1 MIVSHKWLAEYL
13 GTDTPSPEKI
23 EELFTFHAFEV
34 EGQEA
39 VGDDTAIDVKV
50 LPNRGSDCLSHR
62 GIARELATVLGVPMT
77 YDPLATEPTLVTT
90 DEIVVNIADAE
101 ACPRFTAAVITGV
114 TVGESPAWLKERL
127 ATLGQRSINN
137 IVDATNYVMY
147 AIGQP
152 LHAYD
157 ADLFPKVNGK
167 WRFGVRFGAPGEKV
181 SLLAEGG
188 KNEDRII
195 TCQGT
200 ELLIVDESRNTPI
213 GLAGVKGGA
222 YAGVH
227 AGTKSIIIEAA
238 HFDPAITRKTARRLG
253 IVIDASK
260 RFENRPSPAL
270 PLYAQRDII
279 DLIIKIAG
287 GTCTGVTDIYP
298 QPYVPA
304 TVPLTV
310 DHVNRVLGLTLAKDD
325 VSAILERAGIT
336 VVANGDALECTGPI
350 ERTDLLIPEDLIE
363 EVARLHGFE
372 HVTSVV
378 PETVPLAEINVRHYY
393 GEVIRARLLELG
405 FSEVITSSFRD
416 KDEIQLL
423 NALATDKSCLRSSII
438 KNITE
443 VLDKNAGFTDL
454 LGTKDTRVFEI
465 GNVFRKEKS
474 GKGIVERTVV
484 TLGVRIRPSG
494 YSGKEDAVIQSVMKE
509 LEALLGVTLSAKVEK
524 GVAEFDLTTLL
535 ETLPKP
541 TAYAP
546 APASVDAVY
555 RPFSVY
561 PSISRDI
568 ALWVTAA
575 ATKESVQAVIEG
587 AAGPLRVRTTFMDE
601 FVKDGRTS
609 YAFRLVFQADD
620 RTLTDEEVEKPMQ
633 EVYAAVAKEG
643 WEVR

>member
-13 GTDTPSPEKI
+13 GTNTPSPEKI

-34 EGQEA
+34 EGQET
-39 VGDDTAIDVKV
+39 VGADTAIDVKV

-62 GIARELATVLGVPMT
+62 GIARELATVMGVEMEH
-77 YDPLATEPTLVTT
+77 DPLAVEPTLTTT
-90 DEIVVNIADAE
+90 DEIAVHIADKE
-101 ACPRFTAAVITGV
+101 ACPRFTAAIITGV

-157 ADLFPKVNGK
+157 ADLFPKVEGT
-167 WRFGVRFGAPGEKV
+167 WRFGVRFGTPGEHV

-188 KNEDRII
+188 KNEDRIV

-200 ELLIVDESRNTPI
+200 ELLIVDESSNTPI

-227 AGTKSIIIEAA
+227 AGTKNVIIEAA
-238 HFDPAITRKTARRLG
+238 HFDPAVTRKTARRLG

-287 GTCTGVTDIYP
+287 GTFEGMVDVYP
-298 QPYVPA
+298 EPYVPA
-304 TVPLTV
+304 TVALKV
-310 DHVNRVLGLTLAKDD
+310 DHVNRVLGLTLSVDE
-325 VSAILERAGIT
+325 VSAILARAGIT
-336 VVANGDALECTGPI
+336 VVATGDTLLCTGPI

-372 HVTSVV
+372 HVVSVV

-393 GEVIRARLLELG
+393 SELTRERLLDLG
-405 FSEVITSSFRD
+405 FSEVITSSFRNQ
-416 KDEIQLL
+416 DEIQLL
-423 NALATDKSCLRSSII
+423 NALATDKSCLRSSLI

-465 GNVFRKEKS
+465 GNVFRKEKG
-474 GKGIVERTVV
+474 GKGIIERTMV

-494 YSGKEDAVIQSVMKE
+494 YSGKEDAALQEVLKE
-509 LEALLGVTLSAKVEK
+509 LEALLGVALHAKVEK
-524 GVAEFDLTTLL
+524 GVAEFDLTNLL
-535 ETLPKP
+535 ETLPQP

-546 APASVDAVY
+546 APPSVDAVY
-555 RPFSVY
+555 RPFSPY

-568 ALWVTAA
+568 ALWVTEA
-575 ATKESVQAVIEG
+575 ATKESVQAVIES
-587 AAGPLRVRTTFMDE
+587 AAGLLRVRTTFMDE

-620 RTLTDEEVEKPMQ
+620 RTLTDAEVEEPMSA
-633 EVYAAVAKEG
+633 VYAAVAKED

>member
-13 GTDTPSPEKI
+13 GTNTPSPKKI

-34 EGQEA
+34 EGQET

-62 GIARELATVLGVPMT
+62 GIARELATVMGVEMEH
-77 YDPLATEPTLVTT
+77 DPLAVEPTLTTT
-90 DEIVVNIADAE
+90 DEIAVHIADKE
-101 ACPRFTAAVITGV
+101 ACPRFTAAIITGV

-157 ADLFPKVNGK
+157 ADLFPKVEGK
-167 WRFGVRFGAPGEKV
+167 WRFGVRFGTPGEHV

-188 KNEDRII
+188 KNEDRVI

-200 ELLIVDESRNTPI
+200 ELLIVDESSNTPI

-227 AGTKSIIIEAA
+227 TGTKNIIIEAA
-238 HFDPAITRKTARRLG
+238 HFDPAVTRKTARRLG

-287 GTCTGVTDIYP
+287 GTFKGIVDVYP
-298 QPYVPA
+298 EPYVPA
-304 TVPLTV
+304 TVALKV
-310 DHVNRVLGLTLAKDD
+310 DHVNRVLGLTLSVDE
-325 VSAILERAGIT
+325 VSSILARAGIT
-336 VVANGDALECTGPI
+336 VVAIGDALVCTGPI

-372 HVTSVV
+372 HVVSVV

-393 GEVIRARLLELG
+393 SELLRERLLDLG
-405 FSEVITSSFRD
+405 FSEVITSSFRNQ
-416 KDEIQLL
+416 DEIQLL
-423 NALATDKSCLRSSII
+423 NALATDKSCLRSSLI

-465 GNVFRKEKS
+465 GNVFKKEKG
-474 GKGIVERTVV
+474 GKGIIERTMV

-494 YSGKEDAVIQSVMKE
+494 YSGKEDAALQEVLKE
-509 LEALLGVTLSAKVEK
+509 VEALLGVALNAKVEK
-524 GVAEFDLTTLL
+524 GVAEFDLTSLL
-535 ETLPKP
+535 ETLPQP

-546 APASVDAVY
+546 ASPSVDAVY
-555 RPFSVY
+555 RPFSPY

-568 ALWVTAA
+568 ALWVSEA
-575 ATKESVQAVIEG
+575 ATKEAVQAVIES

-609 YAFRLVFQADD
+609 FAFRLVFQADD
-620 RTLTDEEVEKPMQ
+620 RTLTDAEVEEPMSA
-633 EVYAAVAKEG
+633 VYAAVAKEG